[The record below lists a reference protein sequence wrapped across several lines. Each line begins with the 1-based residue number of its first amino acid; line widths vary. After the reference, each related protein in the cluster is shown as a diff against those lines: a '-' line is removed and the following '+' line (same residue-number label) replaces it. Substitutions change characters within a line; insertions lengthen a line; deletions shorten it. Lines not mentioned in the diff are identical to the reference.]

1 MIFFHLGQ
9 KCQKLW
15 RGLKV
20 RQGGCA
26 RSQSGGLVAALG
38 QPVSRGLP
46 GRRYASCFPP
56 TKGQWLFLARARNSQ
71 HRTLSIKLTMILW
84 RLTLLSCF
92 LLLAAAFP
100 FHEVNWILDGF
111 FYQNWVVPPS
121 YRVRDE
127 HLKLLQFP
135 IRAPL
140 RPCDFISTEHEQ
152 LPWCAAETWS
162 PSQPSH
168 LAIQRCHAGDLRIQM
183 SRGFCI
189 CHLFVSGWGWRCGHI
204 CSSLIRDTRLD

>member
-1 MIFFHLGQ
+1 MPKTVTRVEGAPG
-9 KCQKLW
+9 W
-15 RGLKV
+15 V
-20 RQGGCA
+20 RPLSKWGFGGCPGSA
-26 RSQSGGLVAALG
+26 GQSG
-38 QPVSRGLP
+38 
-46 GRRYASCFPP
+46 F
-56 TKGQWLFLARARNSQ
+56 ARASIRQLLPSNQRPVALFSQ
-71 HRTLSIKLTMILW
+71 GFPTQNTFHKTNDDPLASDTSF
-84 RLTLLSCF
+84 LLSPSCGGLSLPRGELNIRRF
-92 LLLAAAFP
+92 
-100 FHEVNWILDGF
+100 F

-135 IRAPL
+135 KRAPL

-189 CHLFVSGWGWRCGHI
+189 CHLFVSG
-204 CSSLIRDTRLD
+204 

>member
-1 MIFFHLGQ
+1 MP
-9 KCQKLW
+9 KTVT
-15 RGLKV
+15 RLKV

-56 TKGQWLFLARARNSQ
+56 TKGQWLFLARASQ

-111 FYQNWVVPPS
+111 FFIKIGLYLPHIVCEMNIWNCSNSPKGLHYVPVILFQQSTSSSPGVQPRPGPHHSLATLLYSVVMQVTLEFKCPGDS
-121 YRVRDE
+121 AFAIYSFQDE
-127 HLKLLQFP
+127 
-135 IRAPL
+135 AE
-140 RPCDFISTEHEQ
+140 DADISA
-152 LPWCAAETWS
+152 LPWSE
-162 PSQPSH
+162 
-168 LAIQRCHAGDLRIQM
+168 IQDWTNI
-183 SRGFCI
+183 SI
-189 CHLFVSGWGWRCGHI
+189 
-204 CSSLIRDTRLD
+204 